1 MESKINEIE
10 INGIVYVPKSEVS
23 KHASNKEGLKMVMVR
38 TYSAGVHYGFLK
50 KRDSTLAGI
59 EVELIEARRV
69 WQWSGAA
76 SLSQLAMEG
85 TNNVM
90 EGTNNVNGC
99 KMPCTVDVIELLAIE
114 IIQMTAKSLK
124 SLNSVPIW
132 KK

>member
-85 TNNVM
+85 TNNV
-90 EGTNNVNGC
+90 NGC